1 VPMHISF
8 SMPGHE
14 KNRIA
19 PVWKFV

>member
-19 PVWKFV
+19 PVWKIV